1 MEIINPN
8 KKYDFVGV
16 GNYFFIASI
25 IIFLASVL
33 LFSTKGLNYGVDFT
47 GGTVIQVKYD
57 TKAPLEGIR
66 EALGKSSL
74 FEGASVVNFGSD
86 EEVVIKTPAS
96 KASVEDDIGD
106 VANTLLKNTGTYEI
120 RRVDMVGPKVGN
132 ELKEKGLT
140 ALALAM
146 IAIMIY
152 VGFRFEWR
160 FALASVIALF
170 HDVIITVG
178 FLSLLGTDV
187 NLDTVAALLTIL
199 GYSINDTIIVFDR
212 IREIVREN
220 KITDLKEIINV
231 AVSNTLAR
239 TILTSLTVFFVV
251 LTLFLFGGEIMTG
264 FSLPLL
270 IGVIVG
276 TYSSIFVASV
286 LLTWFKFDVKRFR
299 EHEAMKEKRK
309 KDKEKMRAM
318 YEKGTV

>member
-16 GNYFFIASI
+16 GNYFFIASVI
-25 IIFLASVL
+25 VFLASVL

-66 EALGKSSL
+66 EALGKSPL

-286 LLTWFKFDVKRFR
+286 LLIWFKFDVKRFR